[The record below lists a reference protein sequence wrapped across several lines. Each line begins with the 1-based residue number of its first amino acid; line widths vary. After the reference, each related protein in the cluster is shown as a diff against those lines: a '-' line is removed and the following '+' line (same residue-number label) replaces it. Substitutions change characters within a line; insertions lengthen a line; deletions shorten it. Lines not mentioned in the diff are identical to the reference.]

1 MRKVKETR
9 VTTVEFQHDELIEI
23 LDIMSTVRDA
33 EPLDSTTM
41 QVAGS
46 WADSFVEIMNG
57 WPEP

>member
-57 WPEP
+57 

>member
-1 MRKVKETR
+1 MRKVKEVSR
-9 VTTVEFQHDELIEI
+9 ITVEFQRDELIEI

-46 WADSFVEIMNG
+46 WADSLVEIIS
-57 WPEP
+57 